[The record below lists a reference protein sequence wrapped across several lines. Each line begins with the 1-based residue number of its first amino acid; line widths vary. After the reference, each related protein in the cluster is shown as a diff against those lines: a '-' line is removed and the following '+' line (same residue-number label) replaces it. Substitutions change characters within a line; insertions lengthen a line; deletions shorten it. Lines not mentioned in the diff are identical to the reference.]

1 MMVYLESIRYSPR
14 AALRNV
20 VAGQQV
26 PMELTSLG
34 RAYLAGIPDAE
45 RKRLLKQFKWRSA
58 AATKAL
64 LADIGTS
71 ISSVERNGYC
81 AVSWQPAVLSVATP
95 VVLDGLPVYALNM
108 SLQDVERS
116 DALASAWARTSTPS
130 QPSAKRRWQAVDS
143 DRALT
148 GAGAAICM
156 QQPAARPCCDPVVPW
171 S

>member
-14 AALRNV
+14 ATLRNV
-20 VAGQQV
+20 VTGQQV

-81 AVSWQPAVLSVATP
+81 AVSWQPASRRRDTYRAGRASSLRAQHEP
-95 VVLDGLPVYALNM
+95 ARCGAIRCAGERDGLVPQRL
-108 SLQDVERS
+108 RS
-116 DALASAWARTSTPS
+116 QVQR
-130 QPSAKRRWQAVDS
+130 
-143 DRALT
+143 
-148 GAGAAICM
+148 GAG
-156 QQPAARPCCDPVVPW
+156 RPLIRIVR
-171 S
+171 